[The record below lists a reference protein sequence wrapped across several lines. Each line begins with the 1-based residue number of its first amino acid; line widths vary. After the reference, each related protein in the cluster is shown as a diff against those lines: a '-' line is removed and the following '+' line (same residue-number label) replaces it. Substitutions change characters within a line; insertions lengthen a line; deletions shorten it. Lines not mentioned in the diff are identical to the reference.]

1 MQTITQTNDE
11 EVKLVVSVRDSRR
24 RHLKAVAARLGKDM
38 GAVVEDA
45 LDKLIGVPPPNS
57 PEESKNG
64 A

>member
-1 MQTITQTNDE
+1 MQTISQTQDE

-45 LDKLIGVPPPNS
+45 LDKHIGPPPPDQ
-57 PEESKNG
+57 PEQKN
-64 A
+64 AA